1 MQFSSKKI
9 ISFIK
14 EEFGLEKV
22 EISIVLGSGLGDFAE
37 HLTKIKSIETSDIP
51 GYPLSTIVGHA
62 GDIILCS
69 HSGKNILLFK
79 GRIHLYEGYD
89 ISKVILP
96 AKIANSFGSKY
107 LIVTNAAGGI
117 ADDMQPGDLMV
128 IEDVFFSH
136 YKSKFAGLGNRNRIP
151 NKLSSDLIEFVLKT
165 GEQEKIDLKSGT
177 YAFSL
182 GPSYETPAEIQ
193 FLKKAGC
200 DAVGMSTVPEI
211 IFSQDSEMKVIG
223 ISCITNLAA
232 GISKTKLTHDE
243 VTETANQVKSKFAD
257 LLKAIIERLPAS
269 YS

>member
-1 MQFSSKKI
+1 MQFIYEKI
-9 ISFIK
+9 ISSIK
-14 EEFGLEKV
+14 EEFGQKKV
-22 EISIVLGSGLGDFAE
+22 DGSIVLGSGLGDFAD
-37 HLTKIKSIETSDIP
+37 HLTRIKSIKTTDIP
-51 GYPLSTIVGHA
+51 GYPQSTIIGHA
-62 GDIILCS
+62 GEIILCENAA
-69 HSGKNILLFK
+69 KNILLFK
-79 GRIHLYEGYD
+79 GRIHFYEGYD

-117 ADDMQPGDLMV
+117 ADDMQPGDLMI
-128 IEDVFFSH
+128 IEDVFFLH
-136 YKSKFAGLGNRNRIP
+136 YKSKFAVLGDSNRIP
-151 NKLSSDLIEFVLKT
+151 NKLSSDLVEFVLKL
-165 GEQEKIDLKSGT
+165 GESENINLKSGT

-243 VTETANQVKSKFAD
+243 VTETANQVKSKFSN
-257 LLKAIIERLPAS
+257 LLKAIIERLPVS